1 MELDDLL
8 QGNIPE
14 TLEGKTAAAGIFL
27 RISKRIVPLTA
38 LLIASARQ
46 DHFEHDTA
54 GWVKW
59 CRDNFELE
67 GSDRD
72 HRRAVG
78 ELLLATREKSV
89 VYNTLFFLA
98 FDKLLSISRIED
110 PITHKVDPVQVEAFL
125 SHYNVKEMNRE
136 EVRDAVALWLNEKPR
151 ERSTHPDLPG
161 FAAALSKM
169 DEEHLYSFT
178 NDQTSAT
185 LALKSSLLL
194 LGATLNYHS
203 RTQHK
208 NVELLQGLRLE
219 LLQGIEQLEQI
230 LAECCTQQSE
240 DECCTQQSEQECCT
254 QQSVNF

>member
-27 RISKRIVPLTA
+27 RISKRIVPVTA

-110 PITHKVDPVQVEAFL
+110 PITHRVDPVQVEAFL

-136 EVRDAVALWLNEKPR
+136 EVRDAVAQWLGETPR
-151 ERSTHPDLPG
+151 ERSTQEDLPG
-161 FAAALSKM
+161 FAAAMEAIMQM
-169 DEEHLYSFT
+169 DE
-178 NDQTSAT
+178 SA
-185 LALKSSLLL
+185 LCIRVSDEASAGSALKAGFML
-194 LGATLNYHS
+194 LGATLNYHTK
-203 RTQHK
+203 TQHK

-240 DECCTQQSEQECCT
+240 QECCT
-254 QQSVNF
+254 QQSANF